1 VLRSFL
7 IVVGVVCLVGAIIA
21 AGVGQVGP
29 AFSAGI
35 FGVLL
40 LLGTLF
46 ERVIYKPFTRRKP
59 ANAVAT
65 SEKFVDERS
74 GKTVTVYVDP
84 ATGERTYVEE

>member
-1 VLRSFL
+1 MLRNLL
-7 IVVGVVCLVGAIIA
+7 IVLGVACVIGAIIA
-21 AGVGQVGP
+21 LGTGWDSV
-29 AFSAGI
+29 AFSAGV

-40 LLGTLF
+40 LLGTVF
-46 ERVIYKPFTRRKP
+46 ERVIYKPFTRKKP

-65 SEKFVDERS
+65 SEKFVDQRT

>member
-1 VLRSFL
+1 VLRSL
-7 IVVGVVCLVGAIIA
+7 LVILGVVCILGAIA
-21 AGVGQVGP
+21 ALGSGQGSVAFTAGV
-29 AFSAGI
+29 

-40 LLGTLF
+40 ILGTVF
-46 ERVIYKPFTRRKP
+46 ERVVYKPFTRKTP

-65 SEKFVDERS
+65 SEKFVDERT